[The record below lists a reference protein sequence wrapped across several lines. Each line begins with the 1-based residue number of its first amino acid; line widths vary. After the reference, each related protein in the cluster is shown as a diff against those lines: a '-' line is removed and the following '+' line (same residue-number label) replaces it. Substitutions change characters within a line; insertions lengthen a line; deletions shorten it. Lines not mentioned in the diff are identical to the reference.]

1 MEVLSV
7 MNTDSIFK
15 KPSQKDFWRRQF
27 ADQVSRP
34 QVVFD
39 VLVGIVAPILC
50 FAFDPFV
57 FRGGLAGP
65 PLLDDYQLPVYFFSG
80 LQIIVLGLWLLD
92 RAGVQVWNEL
102 VGFGLLVGGMFCI
115 TIGLVLLPFSVMG
128 LMLGIGIFGF
138 TPFLTGIVYL
148 RNGVRAL
155 RSPRTDTSIFT
166 RAFIALLGSL
176 LVIGAPLLLAFS
188 IHQTI
193 ASSIDDIV
201 RGDPSQASAAV
212 SRLGPLKYLVGSE
225 SNKIVSAYLSTSDPS
240 RKQLL
245 KSCYL
250 EITGE
255 DIERRVA
262 ILQD

>member
-1 MEVLSV
+1 MEVLRV
-7 MNTDSIFK
+7 IERDSILR
-15 KPSQKDFWRRQF
+15 PVARAGFWRRQF
-27 ADQVSRP
+27 AAEVTRRQVTFD
-34 QVVFD
+34 VVF
-39 VLVGIVAPILC
+39 GIAAPILC
-50 FAFDPFV
+50 FAFDPVV
-57 FRGGLAGP
+57 FRGDFLGV
-65 PLLDDYQLPVYFFSG
+65 PLFPEYRLYVYFFSG
-80 LQIIVLGLWLLD
+80 LQILLLGLWLI
-92 RAGVQVWNEL
+92 AGAGFQFWNEL
-102 VGFGLLVGGMFCI
+102 VGFGLLVGGVFCFI
-115 TIGLVLLPFSVMG
+115 VGLALSPYSLMG
-128 LMLGIGIFGF
+128 LMLVIGVFGF

-155 RSPRTDTSIFT
+155 RSPRQDTSIFT

-201 RGDPSQASAAV
+201 RGDPSQASAALN
-212 SRLGPLKYLVGSE
+212 RMGPLKYFVGTE
-225 SNKIVSAYLSTSDPS
+225 SNKIVSAYLNTSDPS

-250 EITGE
+250 EITGD